1 MNPTISVIM
10 LTFNRENYIRRSIES
25 IIKQTYTN
33 FEFIIVDN
41 GSTDR
46 SGMIADNYAILDER
60 ISVKHIKRGNIGSGR
75 NAGLDSARGEYIT
88 FIDDDDY
95 AEPDFLDF
103 LLNLAKTYD
112 ADISVCGSYQEQ
124 DGIISPNWTLVYDEC
139 YIMNAEQATEMYLKR
154 KLYNA
159 AMPTKLIKRRMTE
172 MIRFDSEGSYDDI
185 TITYKYL
192 ANANRVVAQGKP
204 MYTFLRHVG
213 NNSSAATKHYLL
225 NPKQLSEYFKAYRD
239 RTDYISKIYPNLASL
254 ARYRELAYMVSMI
267 EKIHRFGLE
276 NCNES
281 LAYMRSEVKNNVHEF
296 LESGFCEE
304 FEKKWFDIYIK

>member
-1 MNPTISVIM
+1 M
-10 LTFNRENYIRRSIES
+10 LTFNRENYIKRSIES

-41 GSTDR
+41 GSTDK
-46 SGMIADNYAILDER
+46 SGIIADHYSILDKR
-60 ISVKHIKRGNIGSGR
+60 IRVKHIKRGNIGSGR
-75 NAGLDSARGEYIT
+75 NVGLDSARGEYIT
-88 FIDDDDY
+88 FVDDDDY
-95 AEPDFLDF
+95 AEPDFLSF

-139 YIMNAEQATEMYLKR
+139 YIMSAEQATEMFLKR

-159 AMPTKLIKRRMTE
+159 AMPTKLIKRKMTE
-172 MIRFDSEGSYDDI
+172 MIRFESEGSYDDI

-213 NNSSAATKHYLL
+213 NNSSAATKHSLL
-225 NPKQLSEYFKAYRD
+225 NPKQLNEYFKAYRA
-239 RTDYISKIYPNLASL
+239 RTNYISKIYPNLAPL

-267 EKIHRFGLE
+267 EKIHRYGLE
-276 NCNES
+276 NCSES
-281 LAYMRSEVKNNVHEF
+281 LAYMKSEVKNKADEF
-296 LESGFCEE
+296 LESGFCEDY
-304 FEKKWFDIYIK
+304 EKKWFDIYIK